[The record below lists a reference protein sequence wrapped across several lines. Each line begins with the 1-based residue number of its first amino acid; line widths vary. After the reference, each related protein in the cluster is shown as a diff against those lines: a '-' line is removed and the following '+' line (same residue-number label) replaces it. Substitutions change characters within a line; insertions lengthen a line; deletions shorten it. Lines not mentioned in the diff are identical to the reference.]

1 MDSRRSNRPISPN
14 SPPTFR
20 HLLNSLYAPC
30 TTSAGDEVS
39 TSLLSS
45 HMKLP
50 PPAPQIT
57 LRGTK
62 TPLTTPLKVELN
74 QQDPAIMASRSR
86 PTPSLPGLLQLPGTY
101 TQAPRPP
108 IHPAPPSTLAP
119 NPLLKFSFAASKV
132 TPTPRTAVYSLPL
145 DSQIVVTYDQDSQA
159 EKEDSFLIAT
169 GWLWS
174 TAPQLS
180 PYWTSD
186 V

>member
-1 MDSRRSNRPISPN
+1 MIVTSPH
-14 SPPTFR
+14 PT
-20 HLLNSLYAPC
+20 YP
-30 TTSAGDEVS
+30 
-39 TSLLSS
+39 
-45 HMKLP
+45 LP
-50 PPAPQIT
+50 LT
-57 LRGTK
+57 LPS

-108 IHPAPPSTLAP
+108 IHPAPPCTPAP

-132 TPTPRTAVYSLPL
+132 TPTPRTAVYALPL

-159 EKEDSFLIAT
+159 EKEDSFLIAM

-180 PYWTSD
+180 PYWTSE